1 MKAEKMSQNQVDIS
15 SDGESSK
22 ETIESALSERL
33 DTQALTTMI
42 ATRKEE
48 QKLKLKETE
57 SQEQASYRWKLS
69 VVKHR
74 RQHMLWGIFIIVIAL
89 YSVLVIPIRIGINE
103 SLLDPAYIWIDLITW
118 LIYVTDVLVN
128 VRTTYIDNY
137 GHEVVDNKKIAMKYM
152 KSMRFYIDVL
162 SLLNLPHVWLVD
174 ISMQAGLALNA
185 LGLLKLSRYFR
196 AQGLIV

>member
-1 MKAEKMSQNQVDIS
+1 
-15 SDGESSK
+15 
-22 ETIESALSERL
+22 
-33 DTQALTTMI
+33 MI